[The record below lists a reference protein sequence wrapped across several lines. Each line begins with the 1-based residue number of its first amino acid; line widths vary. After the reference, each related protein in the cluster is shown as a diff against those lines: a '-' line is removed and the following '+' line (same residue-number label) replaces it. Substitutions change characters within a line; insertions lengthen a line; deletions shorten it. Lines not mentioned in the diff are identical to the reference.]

1 MEANADQQKLRE
13 LEKKVRVLTKKL
25 ERSEADR
32 RQLEDASEE
41 RERILKVVIRDFE
54 LSQANLEHR
63 TRELEVALRDLKQ
76 LQVKLIESEKMSALG
91 VLVAGVAHE
100 INNPINFIHGN
111 LTYIKTYTQ
120 NLLKLVT
127 AYQKYISSPIQELQD
142 LSEEIDLDFLQDDMI
157 NILRSMQT
165 GSERIQKIV
174 LSLRNFS
181 RLDESKFKAVDIH
194 AGMDNTLMILQHRL
208 QATATRPEI
217 QVRKQYGNLPPVEC
231 YAGSLNQVFMNLLNN
246 AIDAIEESNQACT
259 DQELQHKSHAIWLRT
274 EVNGQDQIKI
284 TIADNGQGIPE
295 EVQSRIFDPFFT
307 TKPVGKGTGLGLS
320 ISYQI
325 ITEKHKGKFYCHSTK
340 GVGTEFM
347 IEIPVRQQ
355 SSTSR

>member
-111 LTYIKTYTQ
+111 LTYIKT
-120 NLLKLVT
+120 
-127 AYQKYISSPIQELQD
+127 QK
-142 LSEEIDLDFLQDDMI
+142 
-157 NILRSMQT
+157 
-165 GSERIQKIV
+165 
-174 LSLRNFS
+174 
-181 RLDESKFKAVDIH
+181 
-194 AGMDNTLMILQHRL
+194 
-208 QATATRPEI
+208 
-217 QVRKQYGNLPPVEC
+217 C
-231 YAGSLNQVFMNLLNN
+231 
-246 AIDAIEESNQACT
+246 
-259 DQELQHKSHAIWLRT
+259 
-274 EVNGQDQIKI
+274 
-284 TIADNGQGIPE
+284 
-295 EVQSRIFDPFFT
+295 
-307 TKPVGKGTGLGLS
+307 
-320 ISYQI
+320 
-325 ITEKHKGKFYCHSTK
+325 
-340 GVGTEFM
+340 
-347 IEIPVRQQ
+347 
-355 SSTSR
+355 

>member
-1 MEANADQQKLRE
+1 MEAHADQQRLQE

-25 ERSEADR
+25 ERSEVDR
-32 RQLEDASEE
+32 QQLEDASEE
-41 RERILKVVIRDFE
+41 RERILKGVIRDFE

-63 TRELEVALRDLKQ
+63 TCELEVALRDLKQ

-100 INNPINFIHGN
+100 INNPINFIRGN
-111 LTYIKTYTQ
+111 LTHIKVYTQ
-120 NLLKLVT
+120 NLLRLVT
-127 AYQKYISSPIQELQD
+127 AYQQCVPNPIQELQD
-142 LSEEIDLDFLQDDMI
+142 LMDDIDLDFLQEDMT
-157 NILRSMQT
+157 NILKSMQT
-165 GSERIQKIV
+165 GSERIQQIV

-181 RLDESKFKAVDIH
+181 RLDESQFKAVDIH
-194 AGMDNTLMILQHRL
+194 EGMDNTLMILQHRL
-208 QATATRPEI
+208 QETATRPAI
-217 QVRKQYGNLPPVEC
+217 QVSKEYGDLPLVEC

-246 AIDAIEESNQACT
+246 AIDALEDGNRACT
-259 DQELQHKSHAIWLRT
+259 DRKNQSSPNTIWLRT

-295 EVQSRIFDPFFT
+295 EVRSCIFDPFFT

-325 ITEKHKGKFYCHSTK
+325 ITEKHKGKLYCHSTREA
-340 GVGTEFM
+340 GTEFT

-355 SSTSR
+355 SPTSR